1 MQIKDSRFH
10 KVWKVEEK
18 NGFKKIQLGD
28 SKKEKDG
35 NYSNWSWFDVT
46 LVGNAKNQEINEGD
60 TITILSGRC
69 DKRKYNDKFYDDV
82 VIFEFEVTRRSESNP
97 HNQQSSPQQNSMQ
110 GFQAIDPGDDVP
122 F

>member
-35 NYSNWSWFDVT
+35 SYSNWSWFDVT
-46 LVGNAKNQEINEGD
+46 LVGNAKNIPIAEGD
-60 TITILSGRC
+60 TITIISGLC
-69 DKRKYNDKFYDDV
+69 NKRKYNDKFYDDV
-82 VIFEFEVTRRSESNP
+82 VIFDFEVTR
-97 HNQQSSPQQNSMQ
+97 QSDQRPEPNKAAYQGNLE
-110 GFQAIDPGDDVP
+110 GFQAVDTDSDIP